1 MAKKIPLR
9 KCIATNELL
18 EKNQLLRIVKTPEG
32 QIKIDPT
39 GKLNGR
45 GAYLKKTVEAVEI
58 ARQKNLLRRAL
69 GVDIDEQ
76 LYTDILN
83 VITK

>member
-83 VITK
+83 VITE